1 MSGKPLP
8 PIDPV
13 SAGYWA
19 RCSEGELTV
28 QQCDT
33 CGHRQHY
40 PRVVCTACGG
50 DTLQLVAVS
59 GRGVVRSYTII
70 RRAVSSAFDDDVPY
84 VVALIAL
91 AEGPCMMTNVINC
104 EAGDVHIGQA
114 VEVVFEARGEL
125 QIPQFQPVP

>member
-8 PIDPV
+8 PIDPA
-13 SAGYWA
+13 SAAYWA
-19 RCSEGELTV
+19 RCGEGELTV
-28 QQCDT
+28 QRCKA

-40 PRVVCTACGG
+40 PRVVCTACGA
-50 DTLQLVAVS
+50 DTLELEPVS
-59 GRGVVRSYTII
+59 GRGVLRSYTVI

-91 AEGPCMMTNVINC
+91 VEGPCMMANVINC
-104 EAGDVHIGQA
+104 EAEAVHIGQA

-125 QIPQFQPVP
+125 QIPQFQPVA

>member
-8 PIDPV
+8 PVDPS

-19 RCSEGELTV
+19 RCGEGELTV
-28 QQCDT
+28 QQCQA

-40 PRVVCTACGG
+40 PRVLCTACGS
-50 DTLQLVAVS
+50 DDLELVAVS

-70 RRAVSSAFDDDVPY
+70 RRTVSSAFDDDVPY

-91 AEGPCMMTNVINC
+91 AEGPCMMANVIGC
-104 EAGDVHIGQA
+104 DVETVHIGQA
-114 VEVVFEARGEL
+114 VALAFEARGEL
-125 QIPQFQPVP
+125 SLPQFQPIA